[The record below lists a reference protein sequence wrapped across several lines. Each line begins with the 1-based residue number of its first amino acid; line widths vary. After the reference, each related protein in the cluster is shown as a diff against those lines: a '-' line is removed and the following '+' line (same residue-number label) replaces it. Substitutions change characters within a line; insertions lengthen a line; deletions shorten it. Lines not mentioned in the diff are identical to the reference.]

1 MAWWPSTSIVD
12 KSRPA
17 RKGGGRP
24 RTGPLQGR
32 SATAKHLQGRP
43 IVASA
48 ASKGCRLRPTHKGSA
63 PIEASPMAKAALAG
77 KGGACEHYAHK
88 SCRLRAAMPVRPLRV
103 AALASGATNPWAGR
117 PLVACS
123 TVVT

>member
-32 SATAKHLQGRP
+32 SATAKHLQGRS

-48 ASKGCRLRPTHKGSA
+48 ASKGCRLRPAHKGSA
-63 PIEASPMAKAALAG
+63 PIEASLAG

-88 SCRLRAAMPVRPLRV
+88 SCRLRAAVPVRPLRV
-103 AALASGATNPWAGR
+103 AALASRATTRGQDGR
-117 PLVACS
+117 
-123 TVVT
+123 